1 MEDNLS
7 VMVEATMQQLSSSLS
22 DVAKQC
28 AKEDSNMDNIV
39 DQEMAVS
46 THTHTHTHTYMYTPV
61 HTCTL
66 CVFRRQQVQLMRLQ
80 LEYKR
85 CRTTADRST
94 VESS

>member
-46 THTHTHTHTYMYTPV
+46 THTHIHTHTCTLLYTPV
-61 HTCTL
+61 HS
-66 CVFRRQQVQLMRLQ
+66 VFLGNS
-80 LEYKR
+80 K
-85 CRTTADRST
+85 CS
-94 VESS
+94 

>member
-46 THTHTHTHTYMYTPV
+46 THTYMYTPV

-66 CVFRRQQVQLMRLQ
+66 CVFRQQQVQLMRLQ